1 VKSASNG
8 TQRNSPFFVPVA
20 GNIISP
26 VSPIVLSAG
35 GMGKLWRLFLKI
47 RLFGRADSFSPTSRT
62 GINVKI
68 LIHPTANC
76 RIEGVDLISHQG
88 LWPCTFTFGQK

>member
-8 TQRNSPFFVPVA
+8 TQLDSPFIVPLVRS
-20 GNIISP
+20 IISP
-26 VSPIVLSAG
+26 VSLIVLSAG